1 MTVGMTTI
9 MRTGITITT
18 AMTEAMQKLHAW
30 LSPGYPVG
38 AYAYSHGVEWAI
50 SSGLLGDGAALERW
64 IGDCLR
70 IGAGRTDAILAAAAF
85 ADPSSEE
92 PADLA
97 AALAP
102 SRERLME
109 TTEMG
114 AAFAATTA
122 AVWGPDHGPAP
133 YPVAFGRFA
142 RAHEAPLVPALTLF
156 LQAFAANLASVGVRL
171 IPLGQTEGQRIVA
184 ALMPICA
191 MLAEEAARS
200 TLDDVGGAALL
211 SDISAIAHETQTV
224 RLFRT

>member
-1 MTVGMTTI
+1 MTTGMTTG
-9 MRTGITITT
+9 TLTT
-18 AMTEAMQKLHAW
+18 TTMTEAMQKLHAW

-50 SSGLLGDGAALERW
+50 SAGLVGDGAALERW
-64 IGDCLR
+64 IADCLR

-85 ADPSSEE
+85 ADPASEE
-92 PADLA
+92 PAELA

-102 SRERLME
+102 SRERLAE
-109 TTEMG
+109 TAEMG
-114 AAFAATTA
+114 AAFAATTS

-142 RAHEAPLVPALTLF
+142 RAHDAPPVPALTLF
-156 LQAFAANLASVGVRL
+156 LQTFAANLASVGVRL

-184 ALMPICA
+184 ALMPLCA
-191 MLAEEAARS
+191 EIAEEASRS

-211 SDISAIAHETQTV
+211 SDIAAMAHETQAV

>member
-1 MTVGMTTI
+1 MTTGMTTG
-9 MRTGITITT
+9 TAITT
-18 AMTEAMQKLHAW
+18 TTMTEAMQKLHAW

-50 SSGLLGDGAALERW
+50 SSGLVRDGAALGRW

-70 IGAGRTDAILAAAAF
+70 IGAGRTDAILAAAAY
-85 ADPSSEE
+85 ADPASEE
-92 PADLA
+92 PSDLA

-102 SRERLME
+102 SRERLTE
-109 TTEMG
+109 TADMG
-114 AAFAATTA
+114 AAFSATTS
-122 AVWGPDHGPAP
+122 AVWGPEYGAAP

-142 RAHEAPLVPALTLF
+142 RAHAAPLLPALTLF
-156 LQAFAANLASVGVRL
+156 LQAFAANLASAGVRL

-184 ALMPICA
+184 ALLPDCA
-191 MLAEEAARS
+191 RVAEEAARS

-211 SDISAIAHETQTV
+211 SDISAILHETQTV

>member
-1 MTVGMTTI
+1 MTTI
-9 MRTGITITT
+9 MRMGATITT
-18 AMTEAMQKLHAW
+18 MTEAMQKLHAW

-50 SSGLLGDGAALERW
+50 SAGLVGDGAALERW
-64 IGDCLR
+64 IADCLR

-97 AALAP
+97 TALAP
-102 SRERLME
+102 SRERLAE
-109 TTEMG
+109 TAEMG
-114 AAFAATTA
+114 AAFAATTS

-142 RAHEAPLVPALTLF
+142 RAHEAPLIPALTLF